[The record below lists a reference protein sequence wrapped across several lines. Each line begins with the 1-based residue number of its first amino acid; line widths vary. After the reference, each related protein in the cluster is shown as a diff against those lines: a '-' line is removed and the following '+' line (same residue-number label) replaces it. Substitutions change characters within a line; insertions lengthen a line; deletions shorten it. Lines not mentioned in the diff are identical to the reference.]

1 MLWMTQIPRGAQQN
15 GASDCWGPSDPFL
28 SHLFSAIAT
37 HRGKQEFCT
46 ALVSSWYHTEK
57 KISKTPSP

>member
-1 MLWMTQIPRGAQQN
+1 MLWMTEIPHGAQQT

-28 SHLFSAIAT
+28 SRSFSAIAA

-46 ALVSSWYHTEK
+46 ALVSWYHAEK